1 MWNQD
6 LMQSKVLLLSDP
18 VDNVIHEII
27 VGNIYISDSQALM
40 YIPLVEVPSNC
51 FGSLKTF
58 WLGLVQ
64 I

>member
-1 MWNQD
+1 
-6 LMQSKVLLLSDP
+6 MQSKVLLLSDP

-58 WLGLVQ
+58 
-64 I
+64 